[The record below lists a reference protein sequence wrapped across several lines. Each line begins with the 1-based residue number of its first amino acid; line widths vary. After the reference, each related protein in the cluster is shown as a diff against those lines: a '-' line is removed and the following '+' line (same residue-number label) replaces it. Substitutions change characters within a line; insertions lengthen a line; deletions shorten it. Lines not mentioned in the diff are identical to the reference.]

1 MQKGSSQFSV
11 LSSQF
16 SVLSSQFSV
25 LSSQFSVLSSQ
36 FSVLSSQFS
45 VLSWRSYGAEGCF
58 GSCNSVGLDESSFR
72 TECWLKDGRGALR
85 ESFRFARRFVT
96 QEHRDRHRRR
106 EDQGVRK
113 CCACGLGGD
122 RSFPRDLPAGVD

>member
-1 MQKGSSQFSV
+1 MWQRRRMKSGRVGSRNLHRACTGNAERQFSV

-58 GSCNSVGLDESSFR
+58 GSCNSVGFDESSFR
-72 TECWLKDGRGALR
+72 TECWLKDGRVALR
-85 ESFRFARRFVT
+85 VASLVVRRFVPP
-96 QEHRDRHRRR
+96 E
-106 EDQGVRK
+106 
-113 CCACGLGGD
+113 
-122 RSFPRDLPAGVD
+122 PR